1 MPQIRDANGYVV
13 PGTFDRYDNPQS
25 VAYTGTAGTIPRK
38 LGTAGVLLTHDATNV
53 TANDT
58 VTLNGKIYTFVT
70 PVGSTEGN
78 ILIGASA
85 DATMVNLERAIM
97 HTGTPDTDYKCAL
110 AHPTIAAATTD
121 QTANTLL
128 LTALTA
134 GAAGNELTCAE
145 GSTHLTLT
153 FVGVAATKLRGGIDQ
168 NPAMII
174 KVMITTAGFIKIGP
188 SPTAT
193 TADIPMAANVPEFF
207 RFSQGDQ
214 VSAIQSA
221 SGGTLYVMECN

>member
-1 MPQIRDANGYVV
+1 MPQIRDANGFVV
-13 PGTFDRYDNPQS
+13 PGTFDSYVNPQS
-25 VAYTGTAGTIPRK
+25 VAYTGTAGTIART
-38 LGTAGVLLTHDATNV
+38 LGTAGVLLTSDASNV
-53 TANDT
+53 TADDT
-58 VTLNGKIYTFVT
+58 VTLNGKVYTFKT
-70 PVGSTEGN
+70 PVGTTEGN
-78 ILIGASA
+78 VLIGGSA
-85 DATMVNLERAIM
+85 AATLTNLERAIM
-97 HTGTPDTDYKCAL
+97 HTGTPDTDYKCAA
-110 AHPTIAAATTD
+110 AHPTIAAGTATST
-121 QTANTLL
+121 TIL

-145 GSTHLTLT
+145 SCTHLTLT
-153 FVGVAATKLRGGIDQ
+153 HAGVAVTSLKGGIDQ

-207 RFSQGDQ
+207 RFAQGDK

-221 SGGTLYVMECN
+221 SGGNLFVMECN